1 MVNKALFVNK
11 NIKTSAK
18 AILIKIVNIKKP
30 NPFAFNNAMQC
41 GLNKIIL
48 VICFNLIQY
57 LAFKTILLV

>member
-48 VICFNLIQY
+48 VICFNLI
-57 LAFKTILLV
+57 